1 MHIAYYRF
9 NDFLRWNTH
18 MRFVDIRVVLCSI
31 DVGQSSRNVRHVVNH
46 IELRTALIDNYIAV
60 PNVCSR
66 SNTFYGHSP
75 SLAVKF
81 IEYSDLENT
90 KFKKQKKKKKK
101 IRKLFRC
108 RKSRRTQNLFFSFH
122 SSVVYIKDTQESR
135 GARNRRVTC
144 DEILRNRA

>member
-1 MHIAYYRF
+1 
-9 NDFLRWNTH
+9 

-81 IEYSDLENT
+81 IEYSDLGNT
-90 KFKKQKKKKKK
+90 WQKFKKQKKKKKDK
-101 IRKLFRC
+101 KAI
-108 RKSRRTQNLFFSFH
+108 SVSQISSNTESFFSFH

>member
-81 IEYSDLENT
+81 IEYSDLG
-90 KFKKQKKKKKK
+90 KKKKKKKK

-108 RKSRRTQNLFFSFH
+108 RKSRRTQNLFSLF
-122 SSVVYIKDTQESR
+122 I
-135 GARNRRVTC
+135 
-144 DEILRNRA
+144 RALFT

>member
-81 IEYSDLENT
+81 IEYSDLGN
-90 KFKKQKKKKKK
+90 KFKKQKKKKK